1 MRHALRLPTSCP
13 VSQQPSRKPVMGLI
27 EQISSGSPS
36 TLRAVRRR
44 PSPPDLAFLSI
55 AVLQR
60 SFFLGIT
67 RLGPGFRINC
77 LVYDN

>member
-1 MRHALRLPTSCP
+1 MPCDYRRLARCRSSLPEN
-13 VSQQPSRKPVMGLI
+13 PVMGLI

-36 TLRAVRRR
+36 TLRTVRRR
-44 PSPPDLAFLSI
+44 PSPPDLASLSI

-60 SFFLGIT
+60 SLFLGIT